1 MAIKD
6 KEQTNQKKKNQRR
19 KCKIIKTMEEEII
32 SHSLVLKMSPRNE
45 KNYAPEAEI
54 NKFEKE

>member
-6 KEQTNQKKKNQRR
+6 KEQTNQKKKNQER
-19 KCKIIKTMEEEII
+19 KSKIIKKMEEEII

-45 KNYAPEAEI
+45 KSYAPEI
-54 NKFEKE
+54 